1 MFDYTDR
8 LPCWIGRSKG
18 RRSVSSRKKNRP
30 VQIVD
35 IKDVANWGLNM
46 AENNKAGI
54 FNVTGPNYDLTMEEL
69 LNTCKRLRIVMLNS
83 FG

>member
-1 MFDYTDR
+1 
-8 LPCWIGRSKG
+8 
-18 RRSVSSRKKNRP
+18 
-30 VQIVD
+30 
-35 IKDVANWGLNM
+35 M